1 MGEDFYPFIDT
12 GNTGESW
19 EDIHYPARIAVWDD
33 PTVTPRVVVVEP
45 TDVRS
50 YLDEITRLVTQL
62 SHEQG
67 GTIPFMIIREV
78 VENFIHSYFTAPTVS
93 ILDGG
98 NTIRFADQGPGIKEK
113 ELALEYG
120 TTSATEQM
128 KRYIRG
134 VGSGLPLA
142 RQYMLDKGG
151 SLTLADNIAS
161 GVIVTISTAGSPS
174 DESRQ
179 AFATTQDHQPQP
191 VARIRTIDPE
201 THPEQRRNQAR
212 NTDPQSILVS
222 VSPRGE
228 KVLSFLSNH
237 EQVGPSDLVDA
248 YGGSQPTWSRE
259 LKNLDGTGLVIKRGQ
274 KRYLTEFGRSYL
286 QQSSRG

>member
-1 MGEDFYPFIDT
+1 MGADFYPFIDN
-12 GNTGESW
+12 GSAGESW
-19 EDIHYPARIAVWDD
+19 EDIRYPARIAVWDD
-33 PTVTPRVVVVEP
+33 PTVTPRVVVIEP

-50 YLDEITRLVTQL
+50 YLDEITRSVTQL

-161 GVIVTISTAGSPS
+161 GVIVTISAAATPSSGNGEGGPS
-174 DESRQ
+174 DTNEQ
-179 AFATTQDHQPQP
+179 
-191 VARIRTIDPE
+191 PE
-201 THPEQRRNQAR
+201 TVGTVAIGPVQDGSDSTQRTMQ
-212 NTDPQSILVS
+212 PIVVSI
-222 VSPRGE
+222 SPRGE
-228 KVLSFLSNH
+228 QILSFLMDH
-237 EQVGPSDLVDA
+237 TQVGPSDLVDA

-259 LKNLDGTGLVIKRGQ
+259 LKSLDGTGLVIKRGQ